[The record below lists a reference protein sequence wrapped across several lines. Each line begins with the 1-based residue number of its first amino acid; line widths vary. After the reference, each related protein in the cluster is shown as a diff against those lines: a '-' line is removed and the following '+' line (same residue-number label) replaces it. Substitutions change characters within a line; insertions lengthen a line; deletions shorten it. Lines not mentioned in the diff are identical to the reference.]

1 MHPKDTF
8 ASPGSTCNTNG
19 ENGISTCKYLEAA
32 ITDGTTLSTWTP
44 DTMAPWG
51 CFGTSVM
58 TDEQRTASLE
68 IGQGRANT
76 KMITV
81 AKNSTGQ
88 ICSTSASAANI
99 AATYNGGGKDDW
111 FLPSRIELD
120 ALCNEFFKGRTGV
133 KYSKD
138 NCRGSDEFLSV
149 TSATNATPVWSFAAG
164 FYWSSSEYFASRAW
178 RQNVF
183 YGSQY
188 GNFKYV
194 TGYVRPVRAF

>member
-76 KMITV
+76 KMIT
-81 AKNSTGQ
+81 KENCTGTDNSV
-88 ICSTSASAANI
+88 SAANI

-138 NCRGSDEFLSV
+138 NCRGSDKFLSV

-164 FYWSSSEYFASRAW
+164 FYWSSSEYFASLAW
-178 RQNVF
+178 GQGFNF
-183 YGSQY
+183 GYQSGLSKYGT
-188 GNFKYV
+188 F
-194 TGYVRPVRAF
+194 YVRPVRAF